1 MTYHIVRMGETIDK
15 IVAIYQVDLD
25 EIKSINKYV
34 RNWEHLI
41 PGTKLRLPEIPES
54 LNVELDNDEPFIEEY
69 YPKIDINNYEHF
81 SKNSQNI
88 TQELKEEVNKK
99 ENEENQETKEQKVIK
114 QEMVIPEEELTPPFY
129 NNYNYYPPYYYNFN
143 PYRMINRHK
152 KSARR

>member
-69 YPKIDINNYEHF
+69 YPKIDINNYENF
-81 SKNSQNI
+81 SKGNQNI
-88 TQELKEEVNKK
+88 TQELKEKVNKE
-99 ENEENQETKEQKVIK
+99 ENEKNVEWFLKNCPFILKEQIQMLPGVDTWDGFFIAKLERK
-114 QEMVIPEEELTPPFY
+114 R
-129 NNYNYYPPYYYNFN
+129 ND
-143 PYRMINRHK
+143 
-152 KSARR
+152 